1 MLNQMKNLVNAM
13 NDILNNAKQTWYE
26 DLAC

>member
-1 MLNQMKNLVNAM
+1 MLNQMENLVNTM
-13 NDILNNAKQTWYE
+13 NDILNSAKQTWYE

>member
-13 NDILNNAKQTWYE
+13 NDILNNTKQTWYE